1 MKNITLSVD
10 EKALEAARRYAALR
24 NATVNGLVRE
34 FLAGIADRADRA
46 GKARKRIRALSRS
59 SQARIGSRSWTRD
72 DLHAR

>member
-1 MKNITLSVD
+1 MKNITLAVD
-10 EKALEAARRYAALR
+10 EKALNAVRRFASAR

-34 FLAGIADRADRA
+34 FLAGIAALEDRA

-59 SQARIGSRSWTRD
+59 SEARIGSRSWTRD